1 MSGFP
6 PDEGDR
12 WTLEHW
18 QFGPENRW
26 SFQHVREIVPT
37 ARVARS
43 PWGPRV
49 LGSGDLVDLAAVP
62 VARVDAT
69 TTTGAGIL
77 DQTYTDG
84 FLALADGRVVAERYF
99 NGMAPDTPH
108 LLMSVSKSVVSA
120 VCAVLAGR
128 GQIDVEAPLTAYIPE
143 FAESGYAGATV
154 RNLLDMRSGIAFS
167 EDYLDA
173 AAEVRQLEQVIG
185 WAPRTMP
192 DLPHSLYEWL
202 ATLRAKSSHGGPFEY
217 RSCETDALGWVCER
231 ASGIRMPELIAE
243 FVWGPLR
250 TEFDMDA
257 GVDPAGAV
265 LHDGGLAGCLRDL
278 GRFGQMIADG
288 GVVAGDGLVAERQV
302 VPAWWIR
309 DTTQGAPDSREAFAA
324 SKDDTRMPGGMYRNQ
339 FWVPFPGDEVVMSLG
354 IHGQMVYVD
363 LARRFVGVKLS
374 SWPAPQDGALFGNTL
389 ALMRT
394 LAASAS

>member
-1 MSGFP
+1 MMSGFP

-12 WTLEHW
+12 WPLEHW

-43 PWGPRV
+43 PWGPRA
-49 LGSGDLVDLAAVP
+49 LAPGEAIDLTVP
-62 VARVDAT
+62 VARVDGTTAT
-69 TTTGAGIL
+69 AAQIL
-77 DQTYTDG
+77 DDTYTDG
-84 FLALADGRVVAERYF
+84 FLALADGRVVAEQYF
-99 NGMAPDTPH
+99 NAMAADTPH
-108 LLMSVSKSVVSA
+108 LLMSVSKSIVSA

-128 GQIDVEAPLTAYIPE
+128 GQVDVEAPLTAYIPE

-167 EDYLDA
+167 EDYLDTT
-173 AAEVRQLEQVIG
+173 AEVRQLEQVIG
-185 WAPRTMP
+185 WAPRTMH

-202 ATLRAKSSHGGPFEY
+202 ATLTSKSSHGGPFEY
-217 RSCETDALGWVCER
+217 RSCETDVLGWVCER
-231 ASGIRMPELIAE
+231 ASGVRMPDLLAE

-250 TEFDMDA
+250 TEYDMDA

-278 GRFGQMIADG
+278 GRFGQMIADD
-288 GVVAGDGLVAERQV
+288 GVVPSDGVVDERQV
-302 VPAWWIR
+302 IPAWWIR
-309 DTTQGAPDSREAFAA
+309 DTLQGDADSRDAFAS

-339 FWVPFPGDEVVMSLG
+339 FWVPYPGDEVVMCLG
-354 IHGQMVYVD
+354 IHGQMVYID
-363 LARRFVGVKLS
+363 LPRRFVGVKFS
-374 SWPAPQDGALFGNTL
+374 SWPTPQNAAMFGDTL
-389 ALMRT
+389 AMMRT
-394 LAASAS
+394 LALSS